1 MLTSALRALV
11 FAAVAAPP
19 PALLGEPAC
28 NAAVVFRSGS
38 AAYDDAVNG
47 IRSALAEVP
56 CHVQYVDLASQ
67 TGENWSAAA
76 RAAPPKV
83 VAALGLGVYER
94 LLADGAHFNL
104 LPALV
109 LRSDLKAASAS
120 PRAAAV
126 YADVPLVTI
135 LERLHELFPKKMRV
149 GLIRRP
155 AWPAPDAATRDRARQ
170 MGYELNVVECAG
182 PDKLLATFASLKG
195 SVDLVIAPPDTELFN
210 SATVKPLVLAS
221 LDQRIPIVGFS
232 AAFDRAGALAG
243 VYPDFF
249 DAGRRTGELI
259 AQILAGKSQGV
270 EEDVRKVKVAVN
282 QQIARLLGVE
292 AARTEGV
299 EILK

>member
-1 MLTSALRALV
+1 MLTSALRVLV
-11 FAAVAAPP
+11 FAALAAPP
-19 PALLGEPAC
+19 PALLGEPPCA
-28 NAAVVFRSGS
+28 AAVVFRSGS

-47 IRSALAEVP
+47 IRAALADFP
-56 CHVQYVDLASQ
+56 CHIQYVDLASQ
-67 TGENWSAAA
+67 PGENWPAAG
-76 RAAPPKV
+76 RAAPPKL
-83 VAALGLGVYER
+83 VAAVGLGVYER
-94 LLADGAHFNL
+94 LLADGSRFNL
-104 LPALV
+104 LPVLV
-109 LRSDLKAASAS
+109 LRSDLKIVS
-120 PRAAAV
+120 PRAAAI

-135 LERLHELFPKKMRV
+135 LERMHELFPKKSRV

-155 AWPAPDAATRDRARQ
+155 TWPAPDAAAKDRIRQ
-170 MGYELNVVECAG
+170 MGYELIVVECSG

-195 SVDLVIAPPDTELFN
+195 KVDLVIAPPDTDLFN

-221 LDQRIPIVGFS
+221 LDQRLPIVGFS
-232 AAFDRAGALAG
+232 AAFVRAGALAG

-259 AQILAGKSQGV
+259 AQILAGKSQGA

-292 AARTEGV
+292 AARQDGV